1 MKLNF
6 VVDPK
11 SSSKVERIGN
21 EESGVFEIK
30 RYGYLRVKERVFVQA
45 TILES
50 ALDGNPVRDV
60 MEVVAAGEKVDVQ
73 EAGSLVQKFVMSSL
87 PQKKKNELSNKYG
100 EQILSAFR
108 HSQQQTATENL
119 AGITALLMY
128 RHDPNWTISDT
139 MDLHPIIEEQLTQL
153 YQDESSGSLAAIDDT
168 TLRESTDLESS
179 EEKKS

>member
-11 SSSKVERIGN
+11 SNSRIERIGN
-21 EESGVFEIK
+21 EESGIFEIK
-30 RYGYLRVKERVFVQA
+30 RYGYLRVKERAFVQA

-50 ALDGNPVRDV
+50 AFDGNPVRDV
-60 MEVVAAGEKVDVQ
+60 MEVIAAGEKVNIK
-73 EAGSLVQKFVMSSL
+73 EAGSLVQGFVVGSL
-87 PQKKKNELSNKYG
+87 PQKKKDALSKKYG

-108 HSQQQTATENL
+108 HSQLQTATENL

-139 MDLHPIIEEQLTQL
+139 MELHPVIEEQLTQL
-153 YQDESSGSLAAIDDT
+153 YLDERSGSLGAIDDT
-168 TLRESTDLESS
+168 TLQESTDLESS
-179 EEKKS
+179 EEKKN